1 MLVGKIFLNRK
12 TGDLVA
18 SYYFLLLLICIAS
31 MTIGD
36 AFPPFFPFFLG
47 FFPLLP
53 TSSRAQ
59 ISLCLTLKSEISLSL
74 GRGRSG
80 YEITSYC

>member
-1 MLVGKIFLNRK
+1 
-12 TGDLVA
+12 
-18 SYYFLLLLICIAS
+18 